1 MFIKDV
7 ISEIEKYLAKNK
19 KSEKTRLRGRIKIWK
34 SFKRT
39 LAKTYKKINKKDEKK
54 SAKENFARQDI

>member
-19 KSEKTRLRGRIKIWK
+19 KSEKTRLRGRIKI
-34 SFKRT
+34 
-39 LAKTYKKINKKDEKK
+39 
-54 SAKENFARQDI
+54 